1 MKLISTLCL
10 LLVFLSNC
18 SANTI
23 RKKSEIKNSPII
35 VVLKD
40 PFISIKIDSLR
51 SLTEAPKGEEKNIE
65 KIEKEKLK
73 FGKWIKLNLNNK
85 LFRSGMRSEP
95 IDNPDY
101 TVGVEIK
108 DMGEIRGS
116 VIAWS
121 IFTGITTGLLVA
133 VITGHS
139 ELGAG
144 VFLYEVVE
152 ESLFPIIALTLL
164 YEYTCIVTAQ
174 YIVEDAQGNIVFN
187 ETYNAFR
194 NKPFYSKIK
203 KEDHHLREMVVKASL
218 DEVNSDFTK
227 EFLEFINKP
236 VQR

>member
-1 MKLISTLCL
+1 MKLFLALCL
-10 LLVFLSNC
+10 PLIFYPNC
-18 SANTI
+18 SINTI
-23 RKKSEIKNSPII
+23 HGEQENKTVPII

-40 PFISIKIDSLR
+40 PYISIKIDSLHT
-51 SLTEAPKGEEKNIE
+51 LTEAPKGEKQNIE
-65 KIEKEKLK
+65 RIEKEKLK

-85 LFRSGMRSEP
+85 LFESNIRSEP
-95 IDNPDY
+95 IDNPNY
-101 TVGVEIK
+101 TVGIEIK

-133 VITGHS
+133 IVTGHS

-174 YIVEDAQGNIVFN
+174 YIVEDSQGNIVFN

-194 NKPFYSKIK
+194 NKEFYKKIEK
-203 KEDHHLREMVVKASL
+203 KDHHLREMVVKASL

-227 EFLEFINKP
+227 EFVEFLNKP
-236 VQR
+236 SR

>member
-1 MKLISTLCL
+1 MKVISILVPL
-10 LLVFLSNC
+10 LLFLLNC
-18 SANTI
+18 SASTI
-23 RKKSEIKNSPII
+23 QEKPENKNGRTI

-51 SLTEAPKGEEKNIE
+51 TLTEAAKGEEKNVE

-73 FGKWIKLNLNNK
+73 FAKWIKLNLNNK
-85 LFRSGMRSEP
+85 LFQSNLRSEP

-101 TVGVEIK
+101 TVGIEIK

-116 VIAWS
+116 VVAWS

-152 ESLFPIIALTLL
+152 ESLFPIVALTLL

-174 YIVEDAQGNIVFN
+174 YIVEDSQGNIVFN

-194 NKPFYSKIK
+194 NKGFYRKIR

-218 DEVNSDFTK
+218 DDVNSDFTK
-227 EFLEFINKP
+227 EFREFLSKP
-236 VQR
+236 KP